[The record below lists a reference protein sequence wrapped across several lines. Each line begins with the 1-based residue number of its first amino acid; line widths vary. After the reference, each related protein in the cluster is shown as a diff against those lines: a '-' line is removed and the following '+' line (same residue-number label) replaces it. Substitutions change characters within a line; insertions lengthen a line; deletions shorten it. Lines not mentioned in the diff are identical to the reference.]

1 MKVNQILTRL
11 GLFGQVTVIIFLVLS
26 DLHAQEAIFTTGS
39 LNEALE
45 FTGIDNDA
53 DCMHV
58 RTKNYI
64 HLINFKDEQ
73 TVIVHPRTE
82 ADSELFVF
90 TMSDQIIYLIM
101 AVEDKWQVSKLPYY
115 DKNNEYSIKFQA
127 MMDEFRQTVDR
138 KHTSGHI

>member
-1 MKVNQILTRL
+1 MALFRKILI
-11 GLFGQVTVIIFLVLS
+11 TVIAFLILS
-26 DLHAQEAIFTTGS
+26 NLQAQETIFTTG

-45 FTGIDNDA
+45 FTGIDNNA

-90 TMSDQIIYLIM
+90 AMSDSEIVYLII
-101 AVEDKWQVSKLPYY
+101 AGEDQWQVSKLPYY
-115 DKNNEYSIKFQA
+115 DKNNEYCIKFQA
-127 MMDEFRQTVDR
+127 MMDEFRQFVDK